1 MKKLTFVVSILAFI
15 VAPALGQNQ
24 PAAQA
29 TARIGY
35 VYALQEDVPTVILS
49 QAIKTPTG
57 KGLFIDVSVECG
69 LVTETRVQSKKGN
82 KTTTTAEASVVVWVT
97 VDGAPNYAE
106 PGHVVFCKRTQEL
119 TATFSGLLSLC
130 VDPVTGIIDPACFE
144 ILQPEEIGL
153 LLNTMNANSFNF
165 YYGLELSGVHTVEV
179 WAQIGTTTSVTGLDP
194 GASFP
199 YAEALI
205 GKGSVTIDLVRLIK
219 DEDVVIDLP

>member
-29 TARIGY
+29 TAKIGY
-35 VYALQEDVPTVILS
+35 IYALEQDVPTVILS

-69 LVTETRVQSKKGN
+69 LVTDTLVQSKKGK
-82 KTTTTAEASVVVWVT
+82 KTTAKAEASVMVWVT
-97 VDGAPNYAE
+97 VDGEYAD
-106 PGHVVFCKRTQEL
+106 PGHVTFCKRTQEL

-130 VDPVTGIIDPACFE
+130 VNPETGAIDPECFE
-144 ILQPEEIGL
+144 FLEPEEIGL
-153 LLNTMNANSFNF
+153 LLDTMNANSFNF
-165 YYGLELSGVHTVEV
+165 YYGVELSGVHTVEV
-179 WAQIGTTTSVTGLDP
+179 WAQIGTTTSITGGEPP
-194 GASFP
+194 GTFAE
-199 YAEALI
+199 AEALI

-219 DEDVVIDLP
+219 DEDVVDLQ

>member
-1 MKKLTFVVSILAFI
+1 MKKYSLVVSILAFI
-15 VAPALGQNQ
+15 MAPALGQNQ
-24 PAAQA
+24 PAAKA
-29 TARIGY
+29 TAKIGS
-35 VYALQEDVPTVILS
+35 VYALHTEYPTAILS

-69 LVTETRVQSKKGN
+69 LVTNTLVQSKKGN
-82 KTTTTAEASVVVWVT
+82 KSTATAEASVVVWVT

-106 PGHVVFCKRTQEL
+106 PGHVVFCRRTQEL

-130 VDPVTGIIDPACFE
+130 VDPATGIIDPACFE

-153 LLNTMNANSFNF
+153 LLDTMSANSFNF

-179 WAQIGTTTSVTGLDP
+179 WAEIGTMTSVTDLDP
-194 GASFP
+194 EAPFP
-199 YAEALI
+199 HAEALI

-219 DEDVVIDLP
+219 DEDVVDLR